1 MSHPSE
7 MASRGKI
14 CLVTGA
20 TRGIGLA
27 TAAALARRGAHVV
40 LTGRSAERL
49 AAAARQIGAQP
60 GAKQPDMLLADFS
73 SLSQVRALAAEFQQ
87 RYDRLDV
94 LVNNAGGTFLKY
106 QAAADG
112 LEWTWT
118 VNYLSQYLLTRSLM
132 ELLKEAARRNGE
144 ARVVG
149 VSSNIYR
156 LSKPV
161 FTPGMDERNFNGV
174 MAYARSKRA
183 INTFSCDMARRM
195 AGSGVSFN
203 AITPGFVA
211 TGVASNNHGWASR
224 LMRLMNRFATPVEKG
239 IMPIVHLCAAPEMR
253 GISGQYFV
261 KFQQRAPDA
270 SFCDPSVTETL
281 WRISSAQAG
290 LPE

>member
-1 MSHPSE
+1 MSHVTE

-27 TAAALARRGAHVV
+27 TAAALARLGAHVV
-40 LTGRSAERL
+40 LTGRGAQRL
-49 AAAARQIGAQP
+49 EAAARVIAAQP
-60 GAKQPDMLLADFS
+60 GAAQADTLPADLS
-73 SLSQVRALAAEFQQ
+73 SLEQVRALAAEFQH
-87 RYDRLDV
+87 RYSRLDV

-106 QAAADG
+106 DTTADG
-112 LEWTWT
+112 LEWTWG
-118 VNYLSQYLLTRSLM
+118 VNYLSHYLLTRSLL
-132 ELLKEAARRNGE
+132 EPLKRAARQNGE

-149 VSSNIYR
+149 ISSNIYR
-156 LSKPV
+156 LSRPA
-161 FTPGMDERNFNGV
+161 FSAGMDARRFNGV

-211 TGVASNNHGWASR
+211 TGVASNNHGWASW

-239 IMPIVHLCAAPEMR
+239 VLPIVRLCVAPELR
-253 GISGQYFV
+253 GVTGQYFV
-261 KFQQRAPDA
+261 RFHQRAPDA
-270 SFCDPSVTETL
+270 SICDPAVSAEL
-281 WRISSAQAG
+281 WRVSSAQAG